1 MDSECPENTLGCIC
15 GELCR
20 LYENGELRQYHGRV
34 ARWRLERLLGLP
46 VSSLARFSKIKLHE
60 QARRC
65 IVNFDKFVYSCGY
78 RTEWDRKVPEIE
90 AYLKSL
96 KKSKVLPV
104 NNKGN
109 LNRSAILRQF
119 GLGTNSASIVQD
131 RTPRLRELLDKY
143 DTTAKDPAYTQF
155 RYSKFEENLK
165 QLLEDPKLGLIFGR
179 IVSTKW
185 ISERLGVPEQAI
197 RYTPQLNTLVEDK
210 QREIDLRCRKGVTQK
225 YFRING
231 VHHINIGVT
240 PYSDKHKRIFDFS
253 RLVDFYGLN
262 FSEKV
267 GTVFISL
274 IEDMEWSKPYY
285 QRIIHFLLWLA
296 NDPQLYG
303 ELAADLGNNTHIDQ
317 AKFELA
323 IHQYKDAPLSRA
335 EVDSARRGR
344 FGPDLQVIQKFA
356 DAGIF
361 PQIRFHISKKR
372 KGKSRHSRPRPS
384 LVEAKQIEPD
394 TKNIAQLIKSTATY
408 FDIEFDRGKDT
419 IEFAENLAREIHQR
433 EDLPKDISQ
442 AVCVLCEERLTA
454 LRISASKIFKSWRE
468 QFELGRQI
476 IDSSVQEN
484 RTDYRT
490 LENIRLNKTKFE
502 WAKTI
507 SSLFPKQDSDLTIR
521 NLLTIVD
528 KDFDGICPSS
538 YTHEW
543 RNRWTKIYMK
553 VGGKDRVQ
561 SFLSPPHLVT
571 SAVICLYLCE
581 TGANESVATSMMA
594 DAIRPSKVPKH
605 LTTVGNKVRSK
616 GKKIIDELPLESTI
630 ADCTSAAEAMLFYQT
645 ATSRYRSKI
654 SEETNK
660 LFLYVEHSKIKHMTE
675 WQLRGDF
682 LKITANSTELSTLK
696 ITPSMIRPT
705 VLLMEYLKN
714 PTNMGATQL
723 LARHE
728 NDTTTFGYVNKLPH
742 RVILADKI
750 REFQERIQNIALS
763 KNKKAR
769 DIIGIESTTWI
780 TANKRAQRTGL
791 GLFCSD
797 STLGVQPDY
806 PKGSTCQ
813 ALDRCLIC
821 PQKIVVAEPQS
832 IADMIIWKNALES
845 AEDRF
850 LNERYERWETVW
862 LQWYAFFQVVLDEKM
877 TRGEFAKIKKDAERL
892 ASQRMQ
898 SKDFKLQ
905 EPW

>member
-1 MDSECPENTLGCIC
+1 M
-15 GELCR
+15 R
-20 LYENGELRQYHGRV
+20 WLYENGELGLFRGKVSRQN
-34 ARWRLERLLGLP
+34 LERSLGLP
-46 VSSLARFSKIKLHE
+46 TGMLRPSSKIKRYMH
-60 QARRC
+60 ARRC
-65 IVNFDKFVYSCGY
+65 IANFDKCLYKLGHGTVW
-78 RTEWDRKVPEIE
+78 EEKIPEID
-90 AYLKSL
+90 AYLKTL
-96 KKSKVLPV
+96 KKAKAIPI
-104 NNKGN
+104 NHAGN
-109 LNRSAILRQF
+109 INRSAILKQF
-119 GLGTNSASIVQD
+119 GLGVLSAWIAQS
-131 RTPRLRELLDKY
+131 RAPRLKKLLDAY
-143 DTTAKDPAYTQF
+143 DTTAEDPSYTQF
-155 RYSKFEENLK
+155 KYSTYEKKLK
-165 QLLEDPKLGLIFGR
+165 LLLHDPDLVLTHGR
-179 IVSTKW
+179 IVSLKW
-185 ISERLGVPEQAI
+185 ISEKLGISDVMI
-197 RYTPQLNTLVEDK
+197 KNTPVLKALVEDK

-267 GTVFISL
+267 ATVFISL
-274 IEDMEWSKPYY
+274 IKDMESPKPYY
-285 QRIIHFLLWLA
+285 QQIIHFLLWLA
-296 NDPQLYG
+296 KDRQMYG
-303 ELAADLGNNTHIDQ
+303 KLAADLGNNTHIDQ

-323 IHQYKDAPLSRA
+323 IYQYKDAPLSRA

-344 FGPDLQVIQKFA
+344 FRPYLQVIQKFA

-384 LVEAKQIEPD
+384 LVEAKQIDPD

-454 LRISASKIFKSWRE
+454 LRVSASKIFESWRE

-476 IDSSVQEN
+476 IDSSAQEN

-490 LENIRLNKTKFE
+490 LENIRLNNTKFE
-502 WAKTI
+502 WANTI
-507 SSLFPKQDSDLTIR
+507 SLLFPKQDPDLALR
-521 NLLTIVD
+521 NLLMLVD
-528 KDFDGICPSS
+528 KEFDGICPSA

-543 RNRWTKIYMK
+543 RNRWTKIYTK

-616 GKKIIDELPLESTI
+616 GKIIIDELPLESTI
-630 ADCTSAAEAMLFYQT
+630 TGCTSAAEAMLFYQT

-780 TANKRAQRTGL
+780 TANKHAQRTGL

-797 STLGVQPDY
+797 PTLGVQPDY

-813 ALDRCLIC
+813 ALDRCLTC

-850 LNERYERWETVW
+850 LNERYERWKTIW
-862 LQWYAFFQVVLDEKM
+862 LTWYAFFQVVLDEKM

>member
-1 MDSECPENTLGCIC
+1 M
-15 GELCR
+15 R
-20 LYENGELRQYHGRV
+20 WLYENGELGLFRGKVSRQN
-34 ARWRLERLLGLP
+34 LERSLGLRTGVLRP
-46 VSSLARFSKIKLHE
+46 SSKVKQYMH
-60 QARRC
+60 ARRC
-65 IVNFDKFVYSCGY
+65 IANFDKHLYSRGHG
-78 RTEWDRKVPEIE
+78 TVWEEMVPEIE
-90 AYLKSL
+90 AHLETL
-96 KKSKVLPV
+96 KKAKALPV
-104 NNKGN
+104 NGYGN
-109 LNRSAILRQF
+109 LNRAAILKQF
-119 GLGTNSASIVQD
+119 VLGGFSASIAQS
-131 RTPRLRELLDKY
+131 RAPRLKKLLDAY
-143 DTTAKDPAYTQF
+143 DTTAEDPAYTQF
-155 RYSKFEENLK
+155 KYSKYEKKLK
-165 QLLEDPKLGLIFGR
+165 LLLKDTDLVLTHGR
-179 IVSTKW
+179 IVSPKW
-185 ISERLGVPEQAI
+185 ISEKLGI
-197 RYTPQLNTLVEDK
+197 STSSIINTPVLNALIEDK

-267 GTVFISL
+267 ATVFISL
-274 IEDMEWSKPYY
+274 IEDMESPKPYY
-285 QRIIHFLLWLA
+285 QRIIHFLLWLVNA
-296 NDPQLYG
+296 PQLYG
-303 ELAADLGNNTHIDQ
+303 ELAADLGNNKHIDQ
-317 AKFELA
+317 AEFERA
-323 IHQYKDAPLSRA
+323 IYQYKDAPLSRA

-344 FGPDLQVIQKFA
+344 FRPELQVVQKFA

-361 PQIRFHISKKR
+361 PQIRIHISKKR
-372 KGKSRHSRPRPS
+372 KGNSRHSRPRPS

-408 FDIEFDRGKDT
+408 FNIEFDRGKDT
-419 IEFAENLAREIHQR
+419 IEFGENLAREIHQR

-454 LRISASKIFKSWRE
+454 LRISASKIFESWRE

-502 WAKTI
+502 WTKTI
-507 SSLFPKQDSDLTIR
+507 SPLLPKQDPDLALR
-521 NLLTIVD
+521 NLLTLVD
-528 KDFDGICPSS
+528 KDFDGVCPLAN
-538 YTHEW
+538 THEW
-543 RNRWTKIYMK
+543 GQYWTKIYMRT
-553 VGGKDRVQ
+553 GGKDRVQ
-561 SFLSPPHLVT
+561 SFLSPPRLVT

-616 GKKIIDELPLESTI
+616 GKQIIDDLPLESTI
-630 ADCTSAAEAMLFYQT
+630 TGCTSAAEAMSFYQS
-645 ATSRYRSKI
+645 ATSRYRSKN

-660 LFLYVEHSKIKHMTE
+660 LFLYVEYSKIKHMTE

-682 LKITANSTELSTLK
+682 SKITANSTELSTLK

-714 PTNMGATQL
+714 PTNIGATQL

-797 STLGVQPDY
+797 PTLGVQPDY

-813 ALDRCLIC
+813 ALDRCLVC

-892 ASQRMQ
+892 AGQRMQ